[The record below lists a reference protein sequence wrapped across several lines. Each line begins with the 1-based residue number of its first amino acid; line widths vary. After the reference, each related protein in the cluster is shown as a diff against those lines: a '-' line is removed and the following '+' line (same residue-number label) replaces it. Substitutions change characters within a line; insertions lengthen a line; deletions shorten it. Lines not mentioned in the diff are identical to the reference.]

1 MTPEEIADGWARLP
15 TPTTVEHLEA
25 NEASPESAV
34 WLAVDHVGQQH
45 LLVRVP
51 DQTEAPPARTKGL
64 SVSVRRHRVPGQ
76 PDADYIDLACVDDAA
91 AETFAVVAA
100 DLVNDLHGIEL
111 DGRSATVSDTLARW
125 RWFWGDTS
133 SRLSEKEAVG
143 LFAELWF
150 LDQWAG
156 ALPETVEA
164 WGGSDNTR
172 HDFQWPGY
180 SVEVK
185 ATATRGDGA
194 TIHTVQHLDQL
205 ADPETG
211 QLYLF
216 SMRVVRDRLAA
227 NSLAALIRRASM
239 QLAGNPLARDSF
251 LSKVAQRGYNPAD
264 RTLRESS
271 YRILEERLYEVSGSF
286 PRLTEASFPTGVPTG
301 VVDVSYKI
309 DMSTCEEW
317 LAADGPSGWHP
328 HGS

>member
-1 MTPEEIADGWARLP
+1 MTPEEIADGWAGLP
-15 TPTTVEHLEA
+15 TPTTIEHLEA
-25 NEASPESAV
+25 NEAGPESAI
-34 WLAVDHVGQQH
+34 WLAVDHLGQHH

-51 DQTEAPPARTKGL
+51 DATEAPPSRTKGL

-76 PDADYIDLACVDDAA
+76 DDADYIDLTCLDEAA
-91 AETFAVVAA
+91 TDTFAVVAA
-100 DLVNDLHGIEL
+100 DLVNDLYGIEL
-111 DGRSATVSDTLARW
+111 DGRSSTVADTLSRW

-156 ALPETVEA
+156 AVPETVEA

-172 HDFQWPGY
+172 HDFQWHDY

-185 ATATRGDGA
+185 ATSTRSDGA

-227 NSLAALIRRASM
+227 NSIAALVRRCSL
-239 QLAGNPLARDSF
+239 QLAGNSLARDSF

-271 YRILEERLYEVSGSF
+271 YRILEERLYEVSGTF
-286 PRLTEASFPTGVPTG
+286 PRLTVDSFPSGLPSGVIE
-301 VVDVSYKI
+301 VSYTI
-309 DMSTCEEW
+309 DMSTCDEW
-317 LAADGPSGWHP
+317 LAASGPTDWP
-328 HGS
+328 HT